1 MGEFGVSHKEP
12 NKSSVSTTHTTTSSV
27 VGLGLKK
34 LQHTLEAFPS
44 NKNNMM
50 MLHHNHHHHPLSQP
64 FDNDLSGDGDVPVH
78 TTYMSNLTNHMNFV
92 STTGSYSAL
101 GAGAIDGAASSVPVR
116 TLQQQPFDISPYY
129 TSGTTTLTYP
139 AFKSSEVMA
148 ASLGFPF
155 TSAQWKELERQAMIY
170 KYMMASIPIP
180 PDLLIPTVSRSTL
193 NSGFN
198 LRLSSNDPEPGRCR
212 RTDGKK
218 WRCSRDVAPNHKYCE
233 RHMHRGRPR
242 SRKPVEVHINNNN
255 NNNNQNQIKRARH
268 DSNPFPASD
277 VSVSISN
284 NTTTKKDGCA
294 SQFVS
299 SGASNRYLDTSSLS
313 LHHNFGVK
321 TGNFDS
327 VASVSSNKE
336 PRGLE
341 WMLNGDPISLGASD
355 SEFQCLMHN
364 KVGNTEPQYLNSF
377 GIYNS
382 GVLDQQN
389 RRSSMFLNALDFPME
404 SLQSPKPRG
413 YIDAWSIEE
422 SNGNTNNKSN
432 AASIGKFSLD
442 LSMGGGCVH
451 EDIGTIDMGLGLME
465 NGNNTKQNDTKTHLS
480 NWLTPSSSSSSW
492 VASTTLGGPLAE
504 VLRPSTIT
512 NDAASNQS
520 SPVITHAESSS
531 NTLGTL
537 VSSPSGVLH
546 KTIASFS
553 DSSSNSSPRVGSSRA
568 SNNSD
573 IALLRFN

>member
-1 MGEFGVSHKEP
+1 MGEFGVSHKEA
-12 NKSSVSTTHTTTSSV
+12 NKSSVSTSTTTSSV

-64 FDNDLSGDGDVPVH
+64 FDNDLSVAAPGDGDGPVH
-78 TTYMSNLTNHMNFV
+78 TTYMSNLSNHINLV
-92 STTGSYSAL
+92 ATTGSYSAL
-101 GAGAIDGAASSVPVR
+101 GAGAIHDDASVPVR
-116 TLQQQPFDISPYY
+116 TLQQQPFDISGYY
-129 TSGTTTLTYP
+129 TSGTTTYP

-198 LRLSSNDPEPGRCR
+198 LRLSGNDPEPGRCR

-268 DSNPFPASD
+268 DSNPFSASD

-299 SGASNRYLDTSSLS
+299 SGATKPYLDTSSLP

-355 SEFQCLMHN
+355 SEFHSLMHN

-377 GIYNS
+377 ALYNS

-389 RRSSMFLNALDFPME
+389 RRSSMFRNALDFPME

-413 YIDAWSIEE
+413 YIDAWSTEE
-422 SNGNTNNKSN
+422 SNGNTNKSN
-432 AASIGKFSLD
+432 VASIGKFSLD
-442 LSMGGGCVH
+442 LSMGGGRVH

-480 NWLTPSSSSSSW
+480 NWLTPSSSSSHW

-520 SPVITHAESSS
+520 SSVITHAESSS

-537 VSSPSGVLH
+537 VSPPSGVLH

-568 SNNSD
+568 SNSD